1 MKTVGGH
8 VLLGARWHF
17 SPKPAPCPGQPPGHV
32 PTATP
37 ATQQALKGQATAWA
51 LGDIRGPKV
60 GGEHEAEFFVK
71 MGLLTWTTQRL
82 RARYQEQKHS

>member
-17 SPKPAPCPGQPPGHV
+17 SPKPAPCPGQPLGHV
-32 PTATP
+32 PAAT
-37 ATQQALKGQATAWA
+37 TQQALKGQATAWA

-60 GGEHEAEFFVK
+60 GGEHEAVFFVK
-71 MGLLTWTTQRL
+71 TRLLTWKTQRPS
-82 RARYQEQKHS
+82 ARYQERKHS